1 MRAYRS
7 KEQYIETLAVI
18 LNAREDFKDLEYH
31 RHPTNGKEYLF
42 MSAMTGEVF
51 MFDIT
56 GYDEADIFHC
66 IAQIECG
73 IGVPNLITDT
83 AERLEIG
90 KLFN

>member
-1 MRAYRS
+1 
-7 KEQYIETLAVI
+7 
-18 LNAREDFKDLEYH
+18 
-31 RHPTNGKEYLF
+31 

-56 GYDEADIFHC
+56 GYDEADIYHC
-66 IAQIECG
+66 MAQIECG

-83 AERLEIG
+83 AESLEIG